1 MICPDCGHDNPGY
14 AVRCAACRTS
24 LLSEADTAPPE
35 AAPEPSSPP
44 PISPAQ
50 GGPADYPAT
59 ARARPTKPDNYL
71 VWAIVAT
78 LFCCWPAG
86 IPAIVYAAQV
96 DAKYNAGDY
105 LGARESADK
114 AQFWTWL
121 SVGATLALVAIVIL
135 VQIALALGGHR

>member
-1 MICPDCGHDNPGY
+1 MLCPDCGHDNPGY
-14 AVRCAACRTS
+14 AVRCAACRAS
-24 LLSEADTAPPE
+24 LLTEADTAPPE
-35 AAPEPSSPP
+35 P
-44 PISPAQ
+44 
-50 GGPADYPAT
+50 D
-59 ARARPTKPDNYL
+59 PDNYL

-105 LGARESADK
+105 PGARESADK

-121 SVGATLALVAIVIL
+121 SVGATLALVAVVIL
-135 VQIALALGGHR
+135 VQIALALAGHR